1 MCFDRMDQSISEL
14 QTYCCLAAKFFF
26 ITSFLNL
33 LIALIESEVNKR
45 IKTIDSPSNIQ
56 QVYKTLYSELLL
68 FGA

>member
-26 ITSFLNL
+26 TSFLNL
-33 LIALIESEVNKR
+33 LIALIESEVKL

>member
-14 QTYCCLAAKFFF
+14 QTYCCLAAKFVF
-26 ITSFLNL
+26 TSFLNL